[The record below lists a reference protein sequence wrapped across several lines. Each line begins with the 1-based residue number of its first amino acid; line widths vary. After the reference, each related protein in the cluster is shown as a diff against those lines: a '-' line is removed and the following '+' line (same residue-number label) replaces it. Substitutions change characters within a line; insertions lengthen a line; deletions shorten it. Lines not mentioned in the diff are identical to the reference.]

1 MKQTP
6 VNTQQYITLKINLK
20 TYNGILRRSIRVA
33 KTMYYHTTFE
43 KCKHDIKETWSTIKQ
58 IIQKTTTGG
67 KLPDYFKI
75 DENIVHDKHV
85 IANKVNT
92 FFTNIGTTLA
102 SQINVDGIQSYAGY
116 LKHPC
121 CNTFSFKPIDVSTT
135 INIIDNLNSKYSF
148 GKDGMSNNLLKLI
161 KNEICE
167 SVTLI
172 INQSL
177 TTGIFPNK
185 LKIAKVIPH
194 IHLIIIAPFLYYR
207 QYRKSL
213 KERCTIKYTTIFKT
227 MNYFIT
233 ASMDFEKIIRQNLQL
248 WK

>member
-1 MKQTP
+1 MGSPGGTFWFRKR
-6 VNTQQYITLKINLK
+6 K
-20 TYNGILRRSIRVA
+20 TEGV
-33 KTMYYHTTFE
+33 
-43 KCKHDIKETWSTIKQ
+43 KETWSTIKK

-75 DENIVHDKHV
+75 DGNIVNDKHV
-85 IANKVNT
+85 IANKFNT
-92 FFTNIGTTLA
+92 FFTNIGPTLA
-102 SQINVDGIQSYAGY
+102 SQINVEGIQSYAGY

-121 CNTFSFKPIDVSTT
+121 CYTFSFKPIDVSTT
-135 INIIDNLNSKYSF
+135 IKIIDNLNSKYSF

-161 KNEICE
+161 TNEICE

-185 LKIAKVIPH
+185 LKIAKVIPLFKKGD
-194 IHLIIIAPFLYYR
+194 IYTFDNYR
-207 QYRKSL
+207 PISL
-213 KERCTIKYTTIFKT
+213 LPSISKIFERT
-227 MNYFIT
+227 MYDQIYNYFQNNELFY
-233 ASMDFEKIIRQNLQL
+233 SMDFEKIIRQNLQL

>member
-1 MKQTP
+1 MC
-6 VNTQQYITLKINLK
+6 VLL
-20 TYNGILRRSIRVA
+20 LV
-33 KTMYYHTTFE
+33 
-43 KCKHDIKETWSTIKQ
+43 CVC
-58 IIQKTTTGG
+58 IQKTTTGG

-75 DENIVHDKHV
+75 DGNIVNDKHV
-85 IANKVNT
+85 IANKFNT
-92 FFTNIGTTLA
+92 FFTNIGPTLA
-102 SQINVDGIQSYAGY
+102 SQINVEGIQSYAGY

-177 TTGIFPNK
+177 TMYWYISK
-185 LKIAKVIPH
+185 
-194 IHLIIIAPFLYYR
+194 
-207 QYRKSL
+207 
-213 KERCTIKYTTIFKT
+213 
-227 MNYFIT
+227 
-233 ASMDFEKIIRQNLQL
+233 
-248 WK
+248 